1 MQESRAARILDRIEQ
16 VGNSLPDPATLF
28 LLGALGVM
36 VLSQVAVSLD
46 WNVDKQVRQDVR
58 VPVMTADGQPVVD
71 PATEAPVTV
80 GLVDPETGRIAR
92 ESLTV
97 TVRARSLLSSD
108 GLYHA
113 LDNMV
118 AAFIGFAPLGVV
130 LVGMLGIGVAERSG
144 FIGALLKQVMLA
156 VPPALLT
163 PTVIFVGVMS
173 SMGLDAGY
181 VVLPPVAAALYLA
194 AGRSP
199 AAGLAAVFAGVAGGF
214 GANLFVT
221 SLDPLLAELST
232 EGASLIDPDYT
243 VAANANLWFMIASTG
258 LLTGVGWAVTA
269 RWIEPRFRDKP
280 PDEGGPAP
288 ADAVAAN
295 SHALDP
301 TERIALRRALWTC
314 AAGAALLGV
323 LIALPG
329 APLHGLDGR
338 FPRWVSAIV
347 PLLFIGFLVPGIVYG
362 ASVGRLRN
370 DKDVSAMMSETLSG
384 MGSYIVLAFF
394 AAQFI
399 EFFRY
404 SHLGEMLALA
414 GGRQLAAAALPAAFL
429 MVSFIGVVAVG
440 NLFIGSMSAKYAFFA
455 PVFVPMFMQ
464 VGISPE
470 LTQIAYRIG
479 DSASNVITPLNPY
492 MIIVLA
498 FLQRYIPRSGIG
510 TLVALMLPYTA
521 AFLVL
526 WSTMLVC
533 WLALGL
539 PLGETGPLTYSPPQ

>member
-1 MQESRAARILDRIEQ
+1 MQETRAARVLDRIEQ
-16 VGNSLPDPATLF
+16 IGNRLPDPATLF
-28 LLGALGVM
+28 LLGTLVIM
-36 VLSQVAVSLD
+36 LLSQLAVSLD
-46 WNVDKQVRQDVR
+46 WQVDKSVRRDVR
-58 VPVMTADGQPVVD
+58 VPVIAADGAPVVD
-71 PATEAPVTV
+71 PVTGTRITVTALDPVT
-80 GLVDPETGRIAR
+80 GHAAR
-92 ESLTV
+92 ETATV
-97 TVRARSLLSSD
+97 TVRARSLLTSQ
-108 GLYHA
+108 GLYDT

-118 AAFIGFAPLGVV
+118 AAFVGFAPLGVV

-156 VPPALLT
+156 VPPGALT
-163 PTVIFVGVMS
+163 PTVVFVGVLS
-173 SMGLDAGY
+173 SMGMDAGY

-232 EGASLIDPDYT
+232 EGATLIDPDYA
-243 VAANANLWFMIASTG
+243 VAANANLWFMIASTAM
-258 LLTGVGWAVTA
+258 LTGVGWAVTA
-269 RWIEPRFRDKP
+269 RWIEPRFADKAP
-280 PDEGGPAP
+280 EDGGPAA
-288 ADAVAAN
+288 ADALAAA
-295 SHALDP
+295 SHALRA
-301 TERIALRRALWTC
+301 EERRALRNALCAC
-314 AAGAALLGV
+314 AAGAVLLLALV
-323 LIALPG
+323 WVPG
-329 APLHGLDGR
+329 APLYGLDGR

-347 PLLFIGFLVPGIVYG
+347 PLLFLGFLLPGVVYG
-362 ASVGRLRN
+362 ASVGAIRN
-370 DKDVSAMMSETLSG
+370 DKDVAAMMSETIAG

-399 EFFRY
+399 ETFRY
-404 SHLGEMLALA
+404 SNLGEMLALA
-414 GGRQLAAAALPAAFL
+414 GGRALAEAALPNSFL
-429 MVSFIGVVAVG
+429 MVSFVGVVAVG

-498 FLQRYIPRSGIG
+498 FLQRYVPRSGIG
-510 TLVALMLPYTA
+510 TLVALMLPYTL
-521 AFLVL
+521 AFLVC
-526 WSTMLVC
+526 WSTMLVV
-533 WLALGL
+533 WMMLGL
-539 PLGETGPLTYSPPQ
+539 PLGETGPLVYTPQG